1 MLFFNPSRFQ
11 AGSGHEIVR
20 SSSCDVPLAFVPRV
34 RQPVQLTNPDRA
46 QHRRFHR
53 GGGGGGGR
61 FLFGRLQG
69 APFPL
74 PFGVLGQPQLVLLV
88 RFGGPLLAHPFGVF
102 GQPLEPGR
110 FAFTAESSLGLG
122 QIRTGASALMVGVAA
137 AAGAV
142 GCDRWGGV

>member
-1 MLFFNPSRFQ
+1 M
-11 AGSGHEIVR
+11 
-20 SSSCDVPLAFVPRV
+20 
-34 RQPVQLTNPDRA
+34 QLTNPKRT
-46 QHRRFHR
+46 QHRRRRIHR
-53 GGGGGGGR
+53 GRGGGGR

-69 APFPL
+69 APLPL

-102 GQPLEPGR
+102 GQPLESGR

-122 QIRTGASALMVGVAA
+122 QVRTGASTLMVGVVTAAA

-142 GCDRWGGV
+142 GCDRGGGV